1 MRRRPVLLCVLL
13 LAGAGTAR
21 AWSYLAE
28 EPITVANTAIGF
40 TDATIAAGAGHPAA
54 TVATCRLETAAIRY
68 RIDGTAPTASVGLI
82 VNPLESF
89 TVVGNDT
96 LRAFLA
102 IRTTATSGALTCL
115 YSTP

>member
-1 MRRRPVLLCVLL
+1 MRRRLVLLFVLL
-13 LAGAGTAR
+13 LALAGTAQ

-28 EPITVANTAIGF
+28 EPITVAATAIGF
-40 TDATIAAGAGHPAA
+40 TDATISVGAGHPSA

-68 RIDGTAPTASVGLI
+68 RIDGTAPTTTVGLL

-89 TVVGNDT
+89 TVVGNDAM
-96 LRAFLA
+96 RAFLA
-102 IRTTATSGALTCL
+102 IRTTGTSGALTCL